1 MLSQTTDRVLRLLAA
16 LWRGFWVYFLASG
29 VCCMAAFVLAEGVK
43 QSMGLSYPYP
53 FVLQAPTKVAL
64 GLWLGAFAAAL
75 AASMRHGGSGWGWG
89 TFFGIFSGVGIAFG
103 ILRVPVIAGGYL
115 PAFCYGLLAI
125 PFGVAGGRIGDWAA
139 REIQSAIQA
148 PPDLTP
154 RVEALEKRIAV
165 LEAAFQSKP
174 TVQP

>member
-16 LWRGFWVYFLASG
+16 LWRGSWVWCLASA
-29 VCCMAAFVLAEGVK
+29 VCSMAAFVLAEGVK
-43 QSMGLSYPYP
+43 ESMGLSYPYP
-53 FVLQAPTKVAL
+53 FVLQAPSKLAL

-89 TFFGIFSGVGIAFG
+89 ILFGIFSGGAVACG
-103 ILRVPVIAGGYL
+103 ILYVPVIGGGAL
-115 PAFCYGLLAI
+115 PAVGYGVLAV

-139 REIQSAIQA
+139 REIHSTLQA

-154 RVEALEKRIAV
+154 RVEALEKRVAV
-165 LEAAFQSKP
+165 LEAAFQGKASA
-174 TVQP
+174 QP